1 MQNVL
6 FPFSAAW
13 GCFWSGMMLLSQG
26 WWPSQRPRAQALA
39 RFTGTP
45 AKAVLSGTL
54 ATAVVQSSS
63 ATTVALIGFVSAGLI
78 SFHQAIGVLIGA
90 SLGNTATGLDRC
102 RAGPEGEP
110 GLLYPAP

>member
-6 FPFSAAW
+6 FPFF
-13 GCFWSGMMLLSQG
+13 GGLGLFLVGMMLLSQG
-26 WWPSQRPRAQALA
+26 LVAFGGHALKQALA

-90 SLGNTATGLDRC
+90 SLGNTATGWIV
-102 RAGPEGEP
+102 AGL
-110 GLLYPAP
+110 GLR